1 MKKLLVL
8 LLLSCITLTS
18 WSDTR
23 TITKTVTVGQTF
35 DLNPVSMAGISSGR
49 GILSGSATFPNTDGL
64 AIAPSNHSVTIVAA
78 NTTGSIQNNG
88 ITGNYYTYKVTAL
101 KTGTYVITGSASSC
115 ISYSSKMESIYWT
128 SYTITERASGSFTC
142 TVNVVDVTSI
152 SIPSSKS
159 LSIGESYTFNPT
171 VYQSGAITTLS
182 WSSSDV
188 TVASINSSG
197 ELNAIGVGT
206 TTITCTAH
214 NGVSAQCL
222 VTVNP
227 ILSSSVSFDV
237 NSAELTTGE
246 QLQLAAKVLP
256 ANTTNPA
263 VTWSTSNPSVATV
276 DENGLVT
283 ALKSGS
289 CQIKATANDGSGKA
303 ASCLLTVL
311 GNVMYCDDIGAVP
324 TAKVTLPI
332 RMKNEDAIQGFE
344 FKLVLPT
351 GTSVVEKN
359 GKPYATLSAR
369 FSSAEGLECVYL
381 NDNTYQFVFTSA
393 SRIEGS
399 SGIVV
404 KVPLAVSSNM
414 AEGTYEVKIKDVEMV
429 QYATSAQIHH
439 GDRTSKLTIN
449 KLLLGDVNGD
459 GRISV
464 ADAISIINYVLGRTP
479 ASFITKA
486 ADVNGDN
493 SISLADAVAVV
504 DIILKRD
511 ASSAV
516 KSIKDIIIDPQ

>member
-1 MKKLLVL
+1 MHAQK
-8 LLLSCITLTS
+8 ITKQYLTTVGKAITIDPVVDAGYTHGELTS
-18 WSDTR
+18 MTGLLHENSPYNAFVTSDFTCSTVNPGSIHQFYIITPLKKGTWTFMISVNVTQGHKDVVY
-23 TITKTVTVGQTF
+23 TITAVDVTNISLNFQELTLKKGQSETITPTITDSNAETSLNWVSSDNSVATVT
-35 DLNPVSMAGISSGR
+35 
-49 GILSGSATFPNTDGL
+49 
-64 AIAPSNHSVTIVAA
+64 
-78 NTTGSIQNNG
+78 QNG
-88 ITGNYYTYKVTAL
+88 KVTANGI
-101 KTGTYVITGSASSC
+101 GT
-115 ISYSSKMESIYWT
+115 
-128 SYTITERASGSFTC
+128 
-142 TVNVVDVTSI
+142 
-152 SIPSSKS
+152 
-159 LSIGESYTFNPT
+159 
-171 VYQSGAITTLS
+171 AI
-182 WSSSDV
+182 
-188 TVASINSSG
+188 
-197 ELNAIGVGT
+197 
-206 TTITCTAH
+206 ITCTAH
-214 NGVSAQCL
+214 NGVSAQCI
-222 VTVNP
+222 VTVKPQYVTGVN
-227 ILSSSVSFDV
+227 ISETNSTLTIGDSHQLTVSI
-237 NSAELTTGE
+237 
-246 QLQLAAKVLP
+246 LP
-256 ANTTNPA
+256 ADATDKS
-263 VTWSTSNPSVATV
+263 VTWSSTNEAVAV
-276 DENGLVT
+276 VNENGLVT

-311 GNVMYCDDIGAVP
+311 GNVMYCDDIVTVP

-381 NDNTYQFVFTSA
+381 NDNTYQFVYTSA

-439 GDRTSKLTIN
+439 SDRTSKLTIN

-459 GRISV
+459 SRISV